1 MMYDNDVLNW
11 LLSAYDEGMINGD
24 YVHIGLDINPGMK

>member
-11 LLSAYDEGMINGD
+11 LLAAYDEQMINGD
-24 YVHIGLDINPGMK
+24 YVHIGLDINQGQ